1 MNHAPHG
8 APARRSRRVACTEC
22 RQQKARCDA
31 GPLPDQPCSRCRKFK
46 LPCVVSNCFKRQH
59 KHRKLSELEH
69 EAEALRLELR
79 GNEYDD
85 APTNDH
91 HPQQAAL
98 GPAPSTSSIRA
109 NREFISTAGRC
120 ESPSRT
126 ADMFGHQSEHHHR
139 SAVRTET
146 SSTHEPG
153 SRNAGP
159 RSSSFP
165 ATRTTVAQSLAGVSL
180 TGCEIDGLFS
190 MYSPHC
196 HARVPSRLRFADTLT
211 HPNTYHAQSVFLFWA
226 VISVACRKSRQYVH
240 LFSLLAQP
248 VAELAFLW
256 PTTASNPIHGIQA
269 SLLLLT
275 WPFPRFSNVLDF
287 MYPLAGLI
295 FHKVRQA
302 GFHRPKAGHEF
313 YLVEG
318 KPARLTDAEVA
329 LRKDLWARCVLSYQ
343 SISIAKGHLPGRM
356 IGAVGAY
363 HTETTD
369 RSLELQ
375 LQCQDIIVQ
384 CCTAISDTGLL
395 SNMSDAQANA
405 VAIIIRVF
413 DTRVRDL
420 EVEKLTRLA
429 KELTQEITGFSTLT
443 VTENLH
449 VQSARL
455 NILVFSLF
463 IPSSGATDDM
473 VELIQL
479 LLSTAKSVLDLV
491 KRVVQLPTFP
501 PSPPN
506 HIVDTFLIST
516 FTILRIAKIYPNNVW
531 VADAESC
538 INSCKLLARSLS
550 SNDNDALFKTGMMLD
565 DLWGNPRAYRK
576 PDGSAD
582 APIGYLGRLSAGL
595 VMDAASKWHE
605 IVDSTSMLGIS
616 GLTEGVLIGQQLPIQ
631 SSSAAFHDTT
641 TEAMLSFGTGHNAPL
656 SNGEGHYLSMFDDD
670 IFGDF
675 DWYGE
680 MPYA

>member
-1 MNHAPHG
+1 
-8 APARRSRRVACTEC
+8 
-22 RQQKARCDA
+22 
-31 GPLPDQPCSRCRKFK
+31 
-46 LPCVVSNCFKRQH
+46 
-59 KHRKLSELEH
+59 
-69 EAEALRLELR
+69 
-79 GNEYDD
+79 
-85 APTNDH
+85 
-91 HPQQAAL
+91 
-98 GPAPSTSSIRA
+98 
-109 NREFISTAGRC
+109 
-120 ESPSRT
+120 
-126 ADMFGHQSEHHHR
+126 
-139 SAVRTET
+139 
-146 SSTHEPG
+146 
-153 SRNAGP
+153 
-159 RSSSFP
+159 
-165 ATRTTVAQSLAGVSL
+165 
-180 TGCEIDGLFS
+180 
-190 MYSPHC
+190 
-196 HARVPSRLRFADTLT
+196 
-211 HPNTYHAQSVFLFWA
+211 
-226 VISVACRKSRQYVH
+226 
-240 LFSLLAQP
+240 
-248 VAELAFLW
+248 
-256 PTTASNPIHGIQA
+256 
-269 SLLLLT
+269 
-275 WPFPRFSNVLDF
+275 
-287 MYPLAGLI
+287 
-295 FHKVRQA
+295 
-302 GFHRPKAGHEF
+302 
-313 YLVEG
+313 
-318 KPARLTDAEVA
+318 
-329 LRKDLWARCVLSYQ
+329 
-343 SISIAKGHLPGRM
+343 
-356 IGAVGAY
+356 
-363 HTETTD
+363 
-369 RSLELQ
+369 
-375 LQCQDIIVQ
+375 
-384 CCTAISDTGLL
+384 
-395 SNMSDAQANA
+395 MSDAQANA

-473 VELIQL
+473 VEPIQL

-538 INSCKLLARSLS
+538 INSC
-550 SNDNDALFKTGMMLD
+550 MMLD

>member
-211 HPNTYHAQSVFLFWA
+211 RTLLRFRSWTHIQTPTLTM
-226 VISVACRKSRQYVH
+226 RSRCSYSG
-240 LFSLLAQP
+240 LSSPWP
-248 VAELAFLW
+248 VV
-256 PTTASNPIHGIQA
+256 SH
-269 SLLLLT
+269 
-275 WPFPRFSNVLDF
+275 D
-287 MYPLAGLI
+287 
-295 FHKVRQA
+295 
-302 GFHRPKAGHEF
+302 
-313 YLVEG
+313 
-318 KPARLTDAEVA
+318 
-329 LRKDLWARCVLSYQ
+329 
-343 SISIAKGHLPGRM
+343 
-356 IGAVGAY
+356 
-363 HTETTD
+363 
-369 RSLELQ
+369 
-375 LQCQDIIVQ
+375 
-384 CCTAISDTGLL
+384 
-395 SNMSDAQANA
+395 NMS
-405 VAIIIRVF
+405 IY
-413 DTRVRDL
+413 
-420 EVEKLTRLA
+420 
-429 KELTQEITGFSTLT
+429 
-443 VTENLH
+443 
-449 VQSARL
+449 SA
-455 NILVFSLF
+455 
-463 IPSSGATDDM
+463 
-473 VELIQL
+473 
-479 LLSTAKSVLDLV
+479 
-491 KRVVQLPTFP
+491 
-501 PSPPN
+501 
-506 HIVDTFLIST
+506 
-516 FTILRIAKIYPNNVW
+516 
-531 VADAESC
+531 C
-538 INSCKLLARSLS
+538 
-550 SNDNDALFKTGMMLD
+550 
-565 DLWGNPRAYRK
+565 
-576 PDGSAD
+576 
-582 APIGYLGRLSAGL
+582 
-595 VMDAASKWHE
+595 
-605 IVDSTSMLGIS
+605 
-616 GLTEGVLIGQQLPIQ
+616 
-631 SSSAAFHDTT
+631 
-641 TEAMLSFGTGHNAPL
+641 
-656 SNGEGHYLSMFDDD
+656 
-670 IFGDF
+670 
-675 DWYGE
+675 
-680 MPYA
+680 

>member
-375 LQCQDIIVQ
+375 LQCQDII
-384 CCTAISDTGLL
+384 
-395 SNMSDAQANA
+395 ANA

-463 IPSSGATDDM
+463 IPSLGATDDM
-473 VELIQL
+473 VEPIQL

-491 KRVVQLPTFP
+491 KRVV
-501 PSPPN
+501 
-506 HIVDTFLIST
+506 
-516 FTILRIAKIYPNNVW
+516 
-531 VADAESC
+531 
-538 INSCKLLARSLS
+538 
-550 SNDNDALFKTGMMLD
+550 
-565 DLWGNPRAYRK
+565 
-576 PDGSAD
+576 
-582 APIGYLGRLSAGL
+582 
-595 VMDAASKWHE
+595 
-605 IVDSTSMLGIS
+605 
-616 GLTEGVLIGQQLPIQ
+616 
-631 SSSAAFHDTT
+631 
-641 TEAMLSFGTGHNAPL
+641 
-656 SNGEGHYLSMFDDD
+656 
-670 IFGDF
+670 
-675 DWYGE
+675 
-680 MPYA
+680 

>member
-190 MYSPHC
+190 IY
-196 HARVPSRLRFADTLT
+196 
-211 HPNTYHAQSVFLFWA
+211 
-226 VISVACRKSRQYVH
+226 
-240 LFSLLAQP
+240 
-248 VAELAFLW
+248 
-256 PTTASNPIHGIQA
+256 
-269 SLLLLT
+269 
-275 WPFPRFSNVLDF
+275 
-287 MYPLAGLI
+287 
-295 FHKVRQA
+295 
-302 GFHRPKAGHEF
+302 
-313 YLVEG
+313 
-318 KPARLTDAEVA
+318 
-329 LRKDLWARCVLSYQ
+329 
-343 SISIAKGHLPGRM
+343 
-356 IGAVGAY
+356 
-363 HTETTD
+363 
-369 RSLELQ
+369 
-375 LQCQDIIVQ
+375 
-384 CCTAISDTGLL
+384 
-395 SNMSDAQANA
+395 SDAQANA

-473 VELIQL
+473 VEPIQL